1 MVNAAAAHA
10 ATQHAG
16 MARTCPSQGSL
27 QALHFHRLV
36 HGSPLCPPS
45 FPWQRNRE
53 PRRWPKLEYG
63 SYRPYRRVPGV
74 GAQGLPGVPPGVPS
88 NLLSG
93 AGGFSPGGLLN
104 LAQAAQVG
112 QNPGFAPFQ
121 APTPAIQAQMAHER
135 LLKDASERLGPSSE
149 RLSQLQSP
157 PLDPRGLSSLMAAPG
172 FQSPGYADLDSML
185 AENLLKQRHHLE
197 QLHLQKMQ
205 QQQLQLHHLMQQQQI
220 LQSQMQLPQ
229 MHQMQ
234 HMPQMMPTAPRRDGR
249 PDRHEQREHRK
260 DRDLEGEESGGA
272 GLTHGQSMSNLFF
285 RFEKSSPSKRQKE
298 KQTTVMLRNLPVG
311 YSRDMLVA
319 LMNRNGFESCF
330 DFVYIP
336 INFRTQAMFGYA
348 FVNFV
353 DELQA
358 LRAREVFEGFT
369 NWGVQTDKVCEVSW
383 SDMHQGLLAH
393 VNRYRSS
400 PVMHESV
407 PDEYKPAVY
416 SQGKRAAWAARAC
429 WRCQGKAFQQPRN
442 GIWPRDIPCDPFFP
456 KSISNAWVLV

>member
-1 MVNAAAAHA
+1 MECGSSHGQAAAMVNAAAAHA

-16 MARTCPSQGSL
+16 LSDRLNRCVRPDVCQSVASQAGPRQSSL
-27 QALHFHRLV
+27 PAFISLAEEGQGPPQL
-36 HGSPLCPPS
+36 PLPP
-45 FPWQRNRE
+45 PGV
-53 PRRWPKLEYG
+53 PG
-63 SYRPYRRVPGV
+63 VPGV

-260 DRDLEGEESGGA
+260 DRDLEGAEREA
-272 GLTHGQSMSNLFF
+272 DH
-285 RFEKSSPSKRQKE
+285 RHVAESPSG
-298 KQTTVMLRNLPVG
+298 VLPG
-311 YSRDMLVA
+311 HAGGL
-319 LMNRNGFESCF
+319 
-330 DFVYIP
+330 
-336 INFRTQAMFGYA
+336 
-348 FVNFV
+348 
-353 DELQA
+353 DE
-358 LRAREVFEGFT
+358 
-369 NWGVQTDKVCEVSW
+369 
-383 SDMHQGLLAH
+383 
-393 VNRYRSS
+393 
-400 PVMHESV
+400 
-407 PDEYKPAVY
+407 
-416 SQGKRAAWAARAC
+416 
-429 WRCQGKAFQQPRN
+429 
-442 GIWPRDIPCDPFFP
+442 P
-456 KSISNAWVLV
+456 KWV

>member
-1 MVNAAAAHA
+1 M
-10 ATQHAG
+10 
-16 MARTCPSQGSL
+16 
-27 QALHFHRLV
+27 
-36 HGSPLCPPS
+36 
-45 FPWQRNRE
+45 
-53 PRRWPKLEYG
+53 
-63 SYRPYRRVPGV
+63 
-74 GAQGLPGVPPGVPS
+74 
-88 NLLSG
+88 
-93 AGGFSPGGLLN
+93 N

-260 DRDLEGEESGGA
+260 
-272 GLTHGQSMSNLFF
+272 
-285 RFEKSSPSKRQKE
+285 EKSSPSKRQKE

-416 SQGKRAAWAARAC
+416 SQGKRVAFPAPTKRIRVPRIRRAPE
-429 WRCQGKAFQQPRN
+429 G
-442 GIWPRDIPCDPFFP
+442 GEDD
-456 KSISNAWVLV
+456 LDGGEMDGDGELM